1 MSVFEEIKEGLKQA
15 IAYNDGKL
23 QARKTEVSTDENGKT
38 KYADYGMEKTDKKK
52 LNKSDMFNEFLKEQL
67 EDASFKLEYAALEPS
82 FAIIEMIQKAKAD
95 GMSCEELAEKVGVS
109 TAYIGRLER
118 GTANPS
124 LKTLQRI
131 AAALGKK
138 LQIVFV

>member
-1 MSVFEEIKEGLKQA
+1 
-15 IAYNDGKL
+15 
-23 QARKTEVSTDENGKT
+23 
-38 KYADYGMEKTDKKK
+38 
-52 LNKSDMFNEFLKEQL
+52 MFNEFLKEQL
-67 EDASFKLEYAALEPS
+67 EDTSFKAEYAALEPS
-82 FAIIEMIQKAKAD
+82 FAIIEIIQKAKAD

-131 AAALGKK
+131 ATALGRKVR
-138 LQIVFV
+138 ISFV